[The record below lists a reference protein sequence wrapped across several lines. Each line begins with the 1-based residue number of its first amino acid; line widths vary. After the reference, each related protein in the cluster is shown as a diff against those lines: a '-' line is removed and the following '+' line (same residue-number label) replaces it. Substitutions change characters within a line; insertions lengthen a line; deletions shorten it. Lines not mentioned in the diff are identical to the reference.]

1 METLKNHQDIQR
13 GINELRIHPKLMER
27 AYPEDVRGREGGE
40 FHRDYTRIMYS
51 AAFRRLQGKM
61 QLLGMRH
68 HQFFRNRLTHSLEV
82 AQIARSIAYHLGYD
96 AQESYIVEG
105 AALAHDLGNPP
116 FGHSGESRLNDL
128 FIEIGGFEGNAQTLR
143 ILTTLERK
151 KNHFLGLNLTYRSL
165 FSVVKY
171 FQKKEAN
178 PKKFIYQE
186 DYEFLETFIKKYPL
200 GLRTL
205 DVQII
210 DLADEIAYAAHDL
223 EDGLRGN
230 LYSIDDILQAFYS
243 LYPQKEEVG
252 LLEDLVYKAR
262 KIAGFLSD
270 NRLMAAEYHR
280 IFRQELTSLIINCAL
295 EDIDLIP
302 VTEKMRNKTGTSQ
315 GYELGLKTTAPLIH
329 GLKDVVYQ
337 CMNYNDDVFFYEQ
350 EGNKA
355 LTYLVD
361 VYRASNRYLPPEYR
375 AELVMGKY
383 PQVIQPKEILQERLI
398 CDYISGMMDSF
409 AITQYE
415 RFSGKKFKG
424 DR

>member
-1 METLKNHQDIQR
+1 MEALKHNQDIKKLM
-13 GINELRIHPKLMER
+13 NELKAHPMLSQRTYSEELR
-27 AYPEDVRGREGGE
+27 DREGGA

-96 AQESYIVEG
+96 AEESYIVEG

-116 FGHSGESRLNDL
+116 FGHSGEAKLNELFSR
-128 FIEIGGFEGNAQTLR
+128 IGGFEGNAQTLR

-151 KNHFLGLNLTYRSL
+151 KSHFLGLNLTYRSL
-165 FSVVKY
+165 FAVLKY
-171 FQKKEAN
+171 FQKKEDN
-178 PKKFIYQE
+178 PYKFIYQK
-186 DYEFLETFIKKYPL
+186 DYEFLDDFIKKYPL
-200 GLRTL
+200 NLRTL

-223 EDGLRGN
+223 EDGLRAN
-230 LYSIDDILQAFYS
+230 LYSIDEILQAFYNF
-243 LYPQKEEVG
+243 YPKKEEIG
-252 LLEDLVYKAR
+252 LLEGLVSKAR
-262 KIAGFLSD
+262 ETAGFLSD
-270 NRLMAAEYHR
+270 HRLMAAGYHS

-315 GYELGLKTTAPLIH
+315 NYELGLRKKSTLIH

-337 CMNYNDDVFFYEQ
+337 CMNHNDDVFHYEQ

-355 LTYLVD
+355 LAYLVE
-361 VYRASNRYLPPEYR
+361 VYRSSSRYLPPEYR
-375 AELVMGKY
+375 AELVQENY
-383 PQVIQPKEILQERLI
+383 PQMMGEKDTLQERLI

-415 RFSGKKFKG
+415 RFSGKRFKG